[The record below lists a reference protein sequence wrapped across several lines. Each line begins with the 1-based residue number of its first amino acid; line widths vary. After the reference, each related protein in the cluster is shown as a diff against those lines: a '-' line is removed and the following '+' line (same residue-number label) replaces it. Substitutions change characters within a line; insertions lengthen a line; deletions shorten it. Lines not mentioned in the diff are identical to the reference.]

1 MIDFRAFQ
9 GSGLPKKKYNNKSKK
24 AKLYVY
30 SIMII
35 ILNDYF
41 LRLKVEKSAED
52 SKTNTLKFRDTSYI
66 ELALRFLG
74 LLCDGQNRVIQNY
87 FREQPDN
94 IKTINLV
101 SESCAFL
108 QSFYIEVTKDNIDL
122 ITEILLTLIE
132 MCVVSC

>member
-1 MIDFRAFQ
+1 MIT
-9 GSGLPKKKYNNKSKK
+9 
-24 AKLYVY
+24 
-30 SIMII
+30 
-35 ILNDYF
+35 F
-41 LRLKVEKSAED
+41 LQLKVEKSAEN

-101 SESCAFL
+101 SESCTFL
-108 QSFYIEVTKDNIDL
+108 QSFYVEVTKDNIDL